1 MPVAAQW
8 IRHDDSLGFLAW
20 PERAHTPLP
29 SVLVIQEIWG
39 VDEHIK
45 DVTRRIAAA
54 GYVAYAPDL
63 YAKEGV
69 RPEALQPER
78 VVEYQ
83 AFLQTLPATANSP
96 ADRATALSTWAE
108 PGRTRLTQTHQL
120 LFGQLRDLDKYLPA
134 LHQASKF
141 LLRISP
147 LSSGQKL
154 ACVGFSMGGGL
165 AGLLATAEPELSGA
179 AIFYGSTPPLDRVP
193 RIASPLIGFYAG
205 LDERVNAGIPAFTE
219 ALAAVG
225 KSFERHIYPSAKHG
239 FFNED
244 RPAYDANAS
253 RYAYARL
260 LEFLRIH
267 LSP

>member
-1 MPVAAQW
+1 MPVTAQW
-8 IRHDDSLGFLAW
+8 IRHEDSLGFLAW
-20 PERAHTPLP
+20 PERARTPLP

-63 YAKEGV
+63 YAKDGD
-69 RPEALQPER
+69 RPEALQPDR
-78 VVEYQ
+78 IVEYQ
-83 AFLQTLPATANSP
+83 SFLQTLPATANTP
-96 ADRATALSTWAE
+96 ADRIAALSTWPE
-108 PGRTRLTQTHQL
+108 PGRSRLTQTHQL
-120 LFGQLRDLDKYLPA
+120 LFGQLRDLDKYVPA

-141 LLRISP
+141 LLRVSP

-179 AIFYGSTPPLDRVP
+179 AIFYGTAPPLDRVS
-193 RIASPLIGFYAG
+193 RIAASLIGFYAG
-205 LDERVNAGIPAFTE
+205 LDERVNAGIPALAE
-219 ALAAVG
+219 ALGAAG
-225 KSFERHIYPSAKHG
+225 KAFEHHVYRDAKHG

-253 RYAYARL
+253 RDAYARL
-260 LEFLRIH
+260 IQFLRSR

>member
-8 IRHDDSLGFLAW
+8 IRHEDSLGFLAW

-63 YAKEGV
+63 YAKDGV
-69 RPEALQPER
+69 RPDALRPER
-78 VVEYQ
+78 VIEYQ
-83 AFLQTLPATANSP
+83 AFLQTLPASANSP
-96 ADRATALSTWAE
+96 AERAAALSTWPE
-108 PGRTRLTQTHQL
+108 PDRTRLTQTHQL

-141 LLRISP
+141 LLRTSP

-165 AGLLATAEPELSGA
+165 AGLLSTAESDLSGA
-179 AIFYGSTPPLDRVP
+179 AIFYGTTPPLDRVP
-193 RIASPLIGFYAG
+193 RITCPLIGFYAG
-205 LDERVNAGIPAFTE
+205 LDERVNAGIPAFAD
-219 ALAAVG
+219 ALAAAG
-225 KSFERHIYPSAKHG
+225 KAFERHIYPGAKHG

-253 RYAYARL
+253 RDAYVRL
-260 LEFLRIH
+260 LEFLRTH